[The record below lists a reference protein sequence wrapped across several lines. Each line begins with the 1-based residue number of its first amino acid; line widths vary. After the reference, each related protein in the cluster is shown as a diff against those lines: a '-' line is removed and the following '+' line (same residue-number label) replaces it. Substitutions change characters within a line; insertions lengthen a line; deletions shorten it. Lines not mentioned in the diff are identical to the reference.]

1 MMEDLQNSSFA
12 GNDDLLSDIRLP
24 SWPETMSMLP
34 RRRKNHSPQLH
45 RRRNHSPKSPEKLLP
60 ILP

>member
-12 GNDDLLSDIRLP
+12 GNNDLL

-45 RRRNHSPKSPEKLLP
+45 RRRNHSPKSPEKPHP

>member
-12 GNDDLLSDIRLP
+12 GNDDLLSDIP
-24 SWPETMSMLP
+24 PAVVAGNDEHAA

-45 RRRNHSPKSPEKLLP
+45 RGGTTARKAPKTPP